1 MKEKEK
7 KELIKNKII
16 EVSQKRLTDKSTT
29 HTYELIYPD
38 LLESYLGKELNIF
51 EVGTGYGGGLL
62 ILSDLFPESKI
73 FALDHSYDC
82 PYCLT
87 PKVLPAERDES
98 LIIDFEGR
106 NITFLGPGDQCDS
119 DILNSIPDCDI
130 IIEDASHQYHKSMCT
145 FNQLEKK
152 IKKGGIYIIE
162 DIYPEFKNLYQQDER
177 FTLFDL
183 SSENSVDNVIAVYY
197 KK

>member
-1 MKEKEK
+1 MNEK

-29 HTYELIYPD
+29 HTYELIYPE
-38 LLESYLGKELNIF
+38 LLEKYLGKELNIF

-82 PYCLT
+82 PYCLK
-87 PKVLPAERDES
+87 PKTLPAGRDES
-98 LIIDFEGR
+98 LIINFDDR
-106 NITFLGPGDQCDS
+106 NVTFLNPCDQCDPI
-119 DILNSIPDCDI
+119 ILNSIPDCDI
-130 IIEDASHQYHKSMCT
+130 IIEDASHQYHKSMGT
-145 FNQLEKK
+145 FELLEKK

-162 DIYPEFKNLYQQDER
+162 DIYPEFKELYNQDER
-177 FTLFDL
+177 FILFDL
-183 SSENSVDNVIAVYY
+183 SSEKSVDNVIAVYY